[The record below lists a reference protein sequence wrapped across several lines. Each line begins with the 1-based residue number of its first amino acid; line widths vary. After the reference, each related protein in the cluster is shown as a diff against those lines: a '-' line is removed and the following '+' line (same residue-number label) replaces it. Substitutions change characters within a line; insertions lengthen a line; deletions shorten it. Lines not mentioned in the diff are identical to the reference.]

1 MRAPKGIPIKT
12 HTHIETFISICA
24 SKLEYCLF
32 FFYMSLTIYL
42 LRRHNAL
49 FSQKMR
55 RRCAARN
62 RYQLIS
68 CLNALQTIWKQ
79 LNSRIS
85 VFQHR
90 PCKRGIPS
98 PIMKKLTVGTR
109 RVTIVAA
116 RKLLHDDEINSEKP
130 KKKKMTSNK
139 PNSFEV
145 FYFFSRRWQTN
156 EVVELNNATA
166 LMYATTFI
174 VFFFRSFVL
183 FIRKAIVL
191 QYPAG
196 WGI

>member
-1 MRAPKGIPIKT
+1 
-12 HTHIETFISICA
+12 
-24 SKLEYCLF
+24 
-32 FFYMSLTIYL
+32 MSLTIYL

-55 RRCAARN
+55 RWCAARN

-79 LNSRIS
+79 LNSRVS

-90 PCKRGIPS
+90 PCKRGTLADNEEIN
-98 PIMKKLTVGTR
+98 GTR

-116 RKLLHDDEINSEKP
+116 RKLLHDDEINSATP
-130 KKKKMTSNK
+130 TKKNDFKQTK
-139 PNSFEV
+139 
-145 FYFFSRRWQTN
+145 FFWGFLFLFFFFVQVTN
-156 EVVELNNATA
+156 NRGCWTEQPPHRTHA

-174 VFFFRSFVL
+174 VFFVCSFVL

-196 WGI
+196 